1 MSDINVNLNVPI
13 TWDEVENRATK
24 YAIRKITKECVS
36 KIKSLNMREVENYL
50 KFDEKDN
57 DNQVANAAL
66 IRLLEIAVHEY
77 CDAHMGELIDRA
89 VENAV
94 GRLMKKKTFVDLV
107 NQKASEYI
115 AQVMMPT
122 ILVNTSEKP
131 FPELKANGLYM
142 EEKNDER
149 NHN

>member
-77 CDAHMGELIDRA
+77 CDAHMGELIDHA
-89 VENAV
+89 VEIAV

-107 NQKASEYI
+107 NQKASECV
-115 AQVMMPT
+115 AQMLMPA
-122 ILVNTSEKP
+122 IVVNTSEKP